1 LLLHLVVVWPLV
13 VMEKVVM
20 ETEEEEEVD
29 NHYV

>member
-20 ETEEEEEVD
+20 EEEEEEVD